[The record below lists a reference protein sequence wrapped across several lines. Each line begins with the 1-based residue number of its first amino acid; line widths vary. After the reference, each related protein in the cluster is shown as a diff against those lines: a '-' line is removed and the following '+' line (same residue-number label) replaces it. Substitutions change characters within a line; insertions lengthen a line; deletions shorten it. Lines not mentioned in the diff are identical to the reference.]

1 MIQKFMIQAL
11 FSTLILCFCIFQLG
25 KTNVQDSD
33 KSYYWSVVM
42 AVTGYWLPSPKEPDM
57 D

>member
-1 MIQKFMIQAL
+1 MIQAL

-42 AVTGYWLPSPKEPDM
+42 AVTGYWLPSPKEPDI